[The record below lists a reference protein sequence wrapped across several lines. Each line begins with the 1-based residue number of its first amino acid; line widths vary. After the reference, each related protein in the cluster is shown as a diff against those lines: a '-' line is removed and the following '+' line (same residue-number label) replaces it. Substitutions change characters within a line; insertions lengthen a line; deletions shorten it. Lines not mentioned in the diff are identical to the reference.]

1 MIEEKMYTIHHKGI
15 SKDGK
20 SQSDF
25 DIQIGILPVEQLILH
40 EKTRDHS
47 LKKLIAKIDGTD
59 SVWNPIIVD
68 KKTRVILDGMHR
80 TTACM
85 ALGYKFMGVALIDAM
100 STSVGLGKW
109 NRSFY
114 GGNVPAEVIPAIEK
128 LGISLQ
134 DIPYKECN
142 NWAGYW
148 DDLMRSEGAH
158 GVLVDV
164 RSNKSYLL
172 SAEEKSAKDQ
182 YDTVQEIEVAL
193 TGIGYRYH
201 SICDKNLLDE
211 TDNED
216 TEFLFVPPP
225 LSKQD
230 IFDTCTKG
238 AVFSPKASCFF
249 LPVRPMFVDFP
260 VSLLKENSEEIN
272 ENTIDEICSQRN
284 ADLKKLL
291 ESKKLTK
298 IRGNVTLDRFYQ
310 EDYLYL
316 FDAEKRPDVFKDIK
330 DHMME

>member
-47 LKKLIAKIDGTD
+47 LKKLISKIDGTD

-68 KKTRVILDGMHR
+68 KKTRIILDGMHR
-80 TTACM
+80 ATACR
-85 ALGYKFMGVALIDAM
+85 ALGYKFMGVALLDAM

-114 GGNVPAEVIPAIEK
+114 GGNAPAEVIPAIEK
-128 LGISLQ
+128 LGISLR
-134 DIPYKECN
+134 DTPYRESN

-148 DDLMRSEGAH
+148 DDLMRSEGVH
-158 GVLVDV
+158 GVLLDV

-172 SAEEKSAKDQ
+172 TTEEKRVKDQ
-182 YDTVQEIEVAL
+182 YDRAHEMETAL
-193 TGIGYRYH
+193 SSLGYRNRF
-201 SICDKNLLDE
+201 ICDKNLLDE
-211 TDNED
+211 TNKED
-216 TEFLFVPPP
+216 AEFLFVPPP

-230 IFDTCTKG
+230 IFETCTLG
-238 AVFSPKASCFF
+238 DVFSPKASCFF

-260 VSLLKENSEEIN
+260 VSLLKDNSEEIN

-316 FDAEKRPDVFKDIK
+316 FDVEKRPDVYEDIK
-330 DHMME
+330 NHIVK